1 MVVQIALG
9 FGILLVVLGI
19 IGMLVNGIK
28 SVIQGKQ
35 DWKKITSVLIP
46 FVVYGISY
54 AITQGFTKAGIATM
68 IFMIAVMLL
77 LMALTGLR
85 TTLNL

>member
-28 SVIQGKQ
+28 SVYQGKQ
-35 DWKKITSVLIP
+35 DWKKITSVVIP
-46 FVVYGISY
+46 FIVYGVAY
-54 AITQGFTKAGIATM
+54 ATTQEFTEAGIATM

-77 LMALTGLR
+77 LMVLTGLR